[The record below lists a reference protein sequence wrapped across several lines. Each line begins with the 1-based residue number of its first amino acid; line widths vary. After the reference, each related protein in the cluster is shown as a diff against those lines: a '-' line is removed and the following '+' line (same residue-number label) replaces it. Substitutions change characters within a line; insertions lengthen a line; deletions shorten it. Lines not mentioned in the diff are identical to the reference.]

1 MGSCFQGT
9 PKEVFLVLP
18 ACWCPL
24 SMHGEIAGK
33 PKVENQNEESVRQI
47 RLSRRTRETQVFK
60 LPLKVS
66 HSGAT
71 LLEVAMKPVQQVF
84 LAFFFSAS
92 ASAAGLTSTTTT
104 ARLAATLEAKVN
116 TSTPV
121 APKTKET
128 TNSTESTANSSE
140 IISNTIASNSTN
152 EAPVDKTTQT
162 SKTTNSNSI
171 VPAFEPT
178 TSNATNSNSPN
189 EEPSTPPQT
198 TTNPATT
205 TKAPSKPTTTPPPT
219 TITPMPCTATSSSSS
234 PALAFFAGV
243 FMVVLLE
250 VLVFA
255 LMRWYQ
261 RRKFLRYHNFSSNV
275 GDSFSVS

>member
-71 LLEVAMKPVQQVF
+71 LLEVAMKPVQQGF
-84 LAFFFSAS
+84 LAFFFFAS

-128 TNSTESTANSSE
+128 TNSTEPTANSSE

-162 SKTTNSNSI
+162 TKTTNSNSI

-178 TSNATNSNSPN
+178 SSNATNSNSPN

-198 TTNPATT
+198 TTNST
-205 TKAPSKPTTTPPPT
+205 PTTR
-219 TITPMPCTATSSSSS
+219 ITPMPCTATSSSSS
-234 PALAFFAGV
+234 PALAFFGGV

-255 LMRWYQ
+255 LMRWYH
-261 RRKFLRYHNFSSNV
+261 RRKFLRYHNFSS
-275 GDSFSVS
+275 

>member
-1 MGSCFQGT
+1 MG
-9 PKEVFLVLP
+9 
-18 ACWCPL
+18 
-24 SMHGEIAGK
+24 
-33 PKVENQNEESVRQI
+33 
-47 RLSRRTRETQVFK
+47 RLSRRTGETQVFK

-66 HSGAT
+66 QSGAT

-84 LAFFFSAS
+84 LAFFFFAS
-92 ASAAGLTSTTTT
+92 ASAAGLTSTTTI
-104 ARLAATLEAKVN
+104 ARGAATLEATKAN
-116 TSTPV
+116 TTTPV

-128 TNSTESTANSSE
+128 TNSTAPSANSSE

-152 EAPVDKTTQT
+152 EAPVDKTTQA
-162 SKTTNSNSI
+162 SKTS
-171 VPAFEPT
+171 
-178 TSNATNSNSPN
+178 NSNSPN
-189 EEPSTPPQT
+189 EEPSTPPQPPQT
-198 TTNPATT
+198 TTNSATT
-205 TKAPSKPTTTPPPT
+205 IKAPSKPSTTPPPT
-219 TITPMPCTATSSSSS
+219 INPMPCTATSSSSS
-234 PALAFFAGV
+234 PALAFFSGV

>member
-1 MGSCFQGT
+1 
-9 PKEVFLVLP
+9 
-18 ACWCPL
+18 
-24 SMHGEIAGK
+24 
-33 PKVENQNEESVRQI
+33 
-47 RLSRRTRETQVFK
+47 
-60 LPLKVS
+60 
-66 HSGAT
+66 
-71 LLEVAMKPVQQVF
+71 MKPVQQVF
-84 LAFFFSAS
+84 LAFFFFAS
-92 ASAAGLTSTTTT
+92 ASAAGLTSTTT
-104 ARLAATLEAKVN
+104 ARVAATLEATKVN
-116 TSTPV
+116 ITEPV

-128 TNSTESTANSSE
+128 TNSTLPTANSSE
-140 IISNTIASNSTN
+140 IISNTIASNSTHA

-171 VPAFEPT
+171 APAVEPT
-178 TSNATNSNSPN
+178 FSNVTNSNSPD

-198 TTNPATT
+198 TTNSATT
-205 TKAPSKPTTTPPPT
+205 TTAPSKPTTTPP

-234 PALAFFAGV
+234 PALPFFGGV

-250 VLVFA
+250 VLIFA

>member
-1 MGSCFQGT
+1 MG
-9 PKEVFLVLP
+9 
-18 ACWCPL
+18 
-24 SMHGEIAGK
+24 
-33 PKVENQNEESVRQI
+33 
-47 RLSRRTRETQVFK
+47 RLSRRTGETQVFK

-66 HSGAT
+66 QSGAT

-84 LAFFFSAS
+84 LAFFFFAS
-92 ASAAGLTSTTTT
+92 ASAAGLTSTTTI
-104 ARLAATLEAKVN
+104 ARLAATLEATKAN
-116 TSTPV
+116 TTEPV

-128 TNSTESTANSSE
+128 TNSTAPTDNSSE
-140 IISNTIASNSTN
+140 IISNTIASNGTN

-171 VPAFEPT
+171 APVVEVT
-178 TSNATNSNSPN
+178 SSNATNSNSPN

-198 TTNPATT
+198 TTNSAPT
-205 TKAPSKPTTTPPPT
+205 TKAPSKPTTTPPT

-234 PALAFFAGV
+234 PALAFFGGV

>member
-1 MGSCFQGT
+1 MGVSCFQGT

-18 ACWCPL
+18 TCWCPL

-33 PKVENQNEESVRQI
+33 PKVEKQNEKSVCQI

-66 HSGAT
+66 HSGTT

-84 LAFFFSAS
+84 LAFFFFAS

-104 ARLAATLEAKVN
+104 ARGAATLEATKVN
-116 TSTPV
+116 TTEPV

-128 TNSTESTANSSE
+128 TNSTAPTANSSE

-171 VPAFEPT
+171 APVAEPT
-178 TSNATNSNSPN
+178 SSNATNSNSPN
-189 EEPSTPPQT
+189 E
-198 TTNPATT
+198 AT
-205 TKAPSKPTTTPPPT
+205 STPPPT
-219 TITPMPCTATSSSSS
+219 TTTPMPCTATRSSSS